1 MLWAREEWETGVL
14 LAGHCQKGKG
24 GNNKVV
30 KLLYRQISEKTVR
43 SRNRDAVRRKHH
55 TDKG

>member
-1 MLWAREEWETGVL
+1 MLWAREEWET
-14 LAGHCQKGKG
+14 G